1 MINNVGP
8 KNVNKMLI
16 DNLLAQTVGSL
27 DKIMLSFACISLRIT
42 YEKQNYLQVSTV
54 DYEKIDIIKVTK
66 TCLHSLI
73 YLTLKW
79 CYTNILFYLGL
90 YQYFNIFVV
99 DCTSHKKYK
108 TQPSFNKGS
117 LPFDLVNTY
126 FC

>member
-1 MINNVGP
+1 
-8 KNVNKMLI
+8 MLI

-66 TCLHSLI
+66 NMFTQP
-73 YLTLKW
+73 YLLDIKVV
-79 CYTNILFYLGL
+79 YTNILFYLGL

-108 TQPSFNKGS
+108 TQLSFNKGS
-117 LPFDLVNTY
+117 LPFDPVNTY